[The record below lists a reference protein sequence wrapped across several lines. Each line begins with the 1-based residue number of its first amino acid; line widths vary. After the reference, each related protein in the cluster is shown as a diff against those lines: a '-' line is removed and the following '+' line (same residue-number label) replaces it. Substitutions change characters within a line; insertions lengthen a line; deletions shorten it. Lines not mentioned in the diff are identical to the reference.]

1 MKTSAKKAE
10 AEGNR
15 LSGCEGGARD
25 ETEFK

>member
-10 AEGNR
+10 AAGNR
-15 LSGCEGGARD
+15 LSGYEGGARD